1 MPSSTLQ
8 LIQASEPK
16 YMGQILATLAV
27 SLGPFAAG
35 LGKGYSSPALASLQ
49 SLNAVHQHHHQHQRG
64 HWGGGGNSSAPIR
77 AMAGGGFSVSNQEG
91 SWIASLSLL
100 GALFGGPLGGVAMR
114 YGRKRTLL
122 AIAIP
127 FSFFWL
133 LTVFANSVAMMYVTA
148 FGCGFCS
155 AIVLLVSH
163 VYISEIASPEI
174 RGGLCALAKMASHV
188 GLLVSFSLGA
198 YLDWRRLAM
207 VVTAAPLTLL
217 IAAFYVPETPSCLSL
232 RGREDEAAESLQWLR
247 GEETDVRQE
256 WNTIQA
262 NVRKQKAPCSL
273 SSALSSTSSG
283 AAAAAAAVAAV
294 TSDGLPSLIKTGT
307 PLWKQKRLLRPVL
320 TTCGVMLFHRMSG
333 AHAFNFYAVP
343 IFRASF
349 AGMDPHGAAV
359 IVAFVQ
365 LLASITSG
373 LLVDTIGR
381 LPLLIASNLF
391 MTLALAAFGT
401 FIYMEGGSL
410 VNSIASAGLQSNA
423 NSQLDWIPLV
433 CVLIFTVAFSIGVG
447 PIAWLLISELYPL
460 EYRGV
465 GGAITSAFSYACA
478 FVSVKTFVDLESAF
492 GLHGAFWIYA
502 IVSLLGLVFVL
513 VFVPETRGRGLDE
526 MTESMADANLVI
538 RKNPT

>member
-1 MPSSTLQ
+1 M
-8 LIQASEPK
+8 
-16 YMGQILATLAV
+16 

-49 SLNAVHQHHHQHQRG
+49 SLNALHHHQQSNRV
-64 HWGGGGNSSAPIR
+64 HWGNSSSAATIR
-77 AMAGGGFSVSNQEG
+77 SSGGVGGGFSVSNQEG

-114 YGRKRTLL
+114 YGRKRILL

-133 LTVFANSVAMMYVTA
+133 LTVFANSVIMMYVTA

-247 GEETDVRQE
+247 GQETDVRQE

-262 NVRKQKAPCSL
+262 NVRRQKSPSN
-273 SSALSSTSSG
+273 SVST
-283 AAAAAAAVAAV
+283 A
-294 TSDGLPSLIKTGT
+294 KTE
-307 PLWKQKRLLRPVL
+307 PIWRQKRLVRPVL
-320 TTCGVMLFHRMSG
+320 TTCGLMLFHRMSG

-401 FIYMEGGSL
+401 FIYLEGGSL
-410 VNSIASAGLQSNA
+410 VTPAASLVMAGTNSQ
-423 NSQLDWIPLV
+423 QLDWIPLV

-460 EYRGV
+460 EYRGL
-465 GGAITSAFSYACA
+465 GGAITSSFSYACA

-502 IVSLLGLVFVL
+502 MVSLLGLAFVL

-526 MTESMADANLVI
+526 MTETHANLVI
-538 RKNPT
+538 KNPA

>member
-1 MPSSTLQ
+1 M
-8 LIQASEPK
+8 
-16 YMGQILATLAV
+16 AV

-49 SLNAVHQHHHQHQRG
+49 SLNALHHHHQTR
-64 HWGGGGNSSAPIR
+64 HWGNSSAPIR
-77 AMAGGGFSVSNQEG
+77 ATASGGFSVSNQEG

-262 NVRKQKAPCSL
+262 NVRRQRGPSF
-273 SSALSSTSSG
+273 SAASG
-283 AAAAAAAVAAV
+283 AAAAAAAAVAAV
-294 TSDGLPSLIKTGT
+294 SAGGMPKT
-307 PLWKQKRLLRPVL
+307 PIWRQKRLLRPVL

-359 IVAFVQ
+359 VVAFVQ

-410 VNSIASAGLQSNA
+410 VNPAALIAGQAG
-423 NSQLDWIPLV
+423 QLDWIPLV

-447 PIAWLLISELYPL
+447 PIAWLLISE
-460 EYRGV
+460 V
-465 GGAITSAFSYACA
+465 KFISFFFKSASN
-478 FVSVKTFVDLESAF
+478 D
-492 GLHGAFWIYA
+492 
-502 IVSLLGLVFVL
+502 
-513 VFVPETRGRGLDE
+513 
-526 MTESMADANLVI
+526 
-538 RKNPT
+538 

>member
-1 MPSSTLQ
+1 MRA
-8 LIQASEPK
+8 I
-16 YMGQILATLAV
+16 G
-27 SLGPFAAG
+27 
-35 LGKGYSSPALASLQ
+35 
-49 SLNAVHQHHHQHQRG
+49 NA
-64 HWGGGGNSSAPIR
+64 P
-77 AMAGGGFSVSNQEG
+77 FSVSNQEG

-114 YGRKRTLL
+114 YGRKRILL
-122 AIAIP
+122 AIALP

-155 AIVLLVSH
+155 AIVLLVSN

-232 RGREDEAAESLQWLR
+232 RGLEDEAAESLQWLR

-262 NVRKQKAPCSL
+262 NVRRQK
-273 SSALSSTSSG
+273 SSASSYSG
-283 AAAAAAAVAAV
+283 AAAAAAATTMISSSSSSKIA
-294 TSDGLPSLIKTGT
+294 PI
-307 PLWKQKRLLRPVL
+307 WRQKRLLRPVL
-320 TTCGVMLFHRMSG
+320 TTCGVMLFYRMSG

-349 AGMDPHGAAV
+349 SGMDPHGAAV

-373 LLVDTIGR
+373 LLVDTVGR

-401 FIYMEGGSL
+401 FIYVEGGSL
-410 VNSIASAGLQSNA
+410 VNGNPSATSLVMTAATVTADS
-423 NSQLDWIPLV
+423 SHSLDWIPLV

-465 GGAITSAFSYACA
+465 GGAITSSFSYACA

-502 IVSLLGLVFVL
+502 MVSLLGLVFVL
-513 VFVPETRGRGLDE
+513 IFVPETRGRGLDE
-526 MTESMADANLVI
+526 MTETDANLMVI
-538 RKNPT
+538 PTKNPT

>member
-1 MPSSTLQ
+1 MPFTNIITNISR
-8 LIQASEPK
+8 
-16 YMGQILATLAV
+16 GATGAEEETV
-27 SLGPFAAG
+27 
-35 LGKGYSSPALASLQ
+35 
-49 SLNAVHQHHHQHQRG
+49 R
-64 HWGGGGNSSAPIR
+64 PIR

-122 AIAIP
+122 AVAIP

-188 GLLVSFSLGA
+188 GLLLQPGRLPGLAEVSHGRNGSSFNSSH
-198 YLDWRRLAM
+198 RRILRAGNAELFI
-207 VVTAAPLTLL
+207 VARTRGRSGR
-217 IAAFYVPETPSCLSL
+217 IAAMAARRRDGRPS
-232 RGREDEAAESLQWLR
+232 RMEHHPGQ
-247 GEETDVRQE
+247 RQE
-256 WNTIQA
+256 T
-262 NVRKQKAPCSL
+262 K
-273 SSALSSTSSG
+273 T
-283 AAAAAAAVAAV
+283 AAAAAAVAAA

-410 VNSIASAGLQSNA
+410 VHSIASAGLQSNA

-465 GGAITSAFSYACA
+465 GGAITSCFSYACA
-478 FVSVKTFVDLESAF
+478 FVSVKTFVDSF

-502 IVSLLGLVFVL
+502 IVSLLGLAFVL

-526 MTESMADANLVI
+526 MTDSTADANLVI

>member
-1 MPSSTLQ
+1 MR
-8 LIQASEPK
+8 
-16 YMGQILATLAV
+16 AT
-27 SLGPFAAG
+27 
-35 LGKGYSSPALASLQ
+35 
-49 SLNAVHQHHHQHQRG
+49 
-64 HWGGGGNSSAPIR
+64 
-77 AMAGGGFSVSNQEG
+77 AGGGFSVSNQEG

-114 YGRKRTLL
+114 YGRKRILL

-133 LTVFANSVAMMYVTA
+133 LTVFANSVVMMYVTA

-262 NVRKQKAPCSL
+262 NVRRQKSPSV
-273 SSALSSTSSG
+273 LSSTGLSSNS
-283 AAAAAAAVAAV
+283 AVGSP
-294 TSDGLPSLIKTGT
+294 TGPSICKT
-307 PLWKQKRLLRPVL
+307 PIWRQKRLLRPVL

-401 FIYMEGGSL
+401 FIYVEGGSL
-410 VNSIASAGLQSNA
+410 VTPAASLVMGQAGTT

-465 GGAITSAFSYACA
+465 GGAITSSFSYACA

-502 IVSLLGLVFVL
+502 MVSLLGLAFVL

-526 MTESMADANLVI
+526 MTETDANLVI
-538 RKNPT
+538 KNPA